1 MQSADT
7 IIISDI
13 HLGTPKSRAEKLTN
27 VLKEWQFYRLII
39 LGDLFDHANLKK
51 LRTKHW
57 ELLQYIQSISTNT
70 DVIWIEGNH
79 DEQFQK
85 IIPHLMDIKVCSEY
99 AWEYGGR
106 NYLALHGHQFDNFLT
121 KNKLLLCWAA
131 IVYGKLQELD
141 RQSFKISR
149 IIQRTATMFFSSS
162 SKLAKSAVSYGFK
175 KGFQYVICGHTHKPV
190 YKRIKD
196 VHYYNTGCWTEFP
209 SSLISIC
216 SKGINLH
223 SFH

>member
-1 MQSADT
+1 MQIADT

-27 VLKEWQFYRLII
+27 VLRDWQFDRLII
-39 LGDLFDHANLKK
+39 LGDLFDHQNLRK
-51 LRTKHW
+51 LSSKHW
-57 ELLQYIQSISTNT
+57 DFLNYIKNISTNT

-85 IIPHLMDIKVCSEY
+85 IIPHLMNIKVYSEY
-99 AWEYGGR
+99 SWEYKGC

-121 KNKLLLCWAA
+121 KNKTLLRWAA
-131 IVYGKLQELD
+131 VVYGKLQELD
-141 RQSFKISR
+141 RQSFKISK
-149 IIQRTATMFFSSS
+149 IIQKTATMFFSSS
-162 SKLAKSAVSYGFK
+162 SKLAYNAVSYGFK
-175 KGFQYVICGHTHKPV
+175 KGYNHVICGHTHKPA
-190 YKRIKD
+190 YTRIKD

-223 SFH
+223 SFN